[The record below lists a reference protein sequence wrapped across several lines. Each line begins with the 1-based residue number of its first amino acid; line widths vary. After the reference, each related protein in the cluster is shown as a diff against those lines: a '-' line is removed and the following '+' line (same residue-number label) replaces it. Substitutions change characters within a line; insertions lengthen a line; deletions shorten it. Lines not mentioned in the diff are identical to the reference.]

1 MQNAVCW
8 RTDSLHAYNRVPTAL
23 DADAKP
29 CLKCYLLG
37 YVLGEAMLKFDFS
50 VKTRDGQK
58 VESIQIQGKDVMD
71 AERKL
76 RQMYRDCEVMHCKAV
91 STDKVPFQS
100 ADIEEVLSLIAK
112 HN

>member
-1 MQNAVCW
+1 
-8 RTDSLHAYNRVPTAL
+8 
-23 DADAKP
+23 
-29 CLKCYLLG
+29 
-37 YVLGEAMLKFDFS
+37 MLKFDFS

-58 VESIQIQGKDVMD
+58 VESIQIQGKDVVD

-76 RQMYRDCEVMHCKAV
+76 RQMYRNCEIIQYRAIN
-91 STDKVPFQS
+91 TDKVPFQS

>member
-1 MQNAVCW
+1 
-8 RTDSLHAYNRVPTAL
+8 
-23 DADAKP
+23 
-29 CLKCYLLG
+29 
-37 YVLGEAMLKFDFS
+37 MLKFDFS

-58 VESIQIQGKDVMD
+58 VESIHIQGKDVMD

-76 RQMYRDCEVMHCKAV
+76 LQMYRDCEILHCNAV

-100 ADIEEVLSLIAK
+100 ADIEEVLSLITR